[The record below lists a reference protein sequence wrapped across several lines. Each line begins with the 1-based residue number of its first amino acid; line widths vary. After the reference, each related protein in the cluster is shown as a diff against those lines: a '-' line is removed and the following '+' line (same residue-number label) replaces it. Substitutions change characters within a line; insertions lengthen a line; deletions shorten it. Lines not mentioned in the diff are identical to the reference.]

1 MRTTQGFRQEEFI
14 QNGEMKVTL
23 KDENADY
30 SKAWTLWEDT
40 PNYRYWYG
48 VVDNSFCVGDIF
60 LDPALQSFVL
70 PGWWKVLGWSSGF

>member
-1 MRTTQGFRQEEFI
+1 LRTTQGFRQEEFI

-40 PNYRYWYG
+40 PNYRY
-48 VVDNSFCVGDIF
+48 
-60 LDPALQSFVL
+60 
-70 PGWWKVLGWSSGF
+70 